1 MVSYS
6 EGLDKNFILCSSL
19 PTTCRKKYRIRFL
32 AIPTSSYICNI
43 AIFANQEY

>member
-19 PTTCRKKYRIRFL
+19 PTMCRKNTELDF
-32 AIPTSSYICNI
+32 
-43 AIFANQEY
+43 